1 LIKLLF
7 VGTIGIATYNV
18 MASQTTSK
26 SMAELTVDAE
36 SGIEML
42 SENFLESSAQAEMK
56 LIAEEEAE
64 LALAEE
70 GQ

>member
-1 LIKLLF
+1 
-7 VGTIGIATYNV
+7 
-18 MASQTTSK
+18 
-26 SMAELTVDAE
+26 MAELSVDAE

-64 LALAEE
+64 LALDENV
-70 GQ
+70 Q

>member
-1 LIKLLF
+1 
-7 VGTIGIATYNV
+7 
-18 MASQTTSK
+18 MAQLS
-26 SMAELTVDAE
+26 VDAE

-64 LALAEE
+64 LALDE
-70 GQ
+70 GE

>member
-1 LIKLLF
+1 
-7 VGTIGIATYNV
+7 
-18 MASQTTSK
+18 
-26 SMAELTVDAE
+26 MAELSVDAE

-64 LALAEE
+64 LALDVDN
-70 GQ
+70 Q

>member
-1 LIKLLF
+1 
-7 VGTIGIATYNV
+7 
-18 MASQTTSK
+18 
-26 SMAELTVDAE
+26 MAELSVDAE

-64 LALAEE
+64 LALDENF
-70 GQ
+70 Q